1 MSIFSSPEQ
10 RWVKSKLSAPWN
22 WAFTSFTEYDAMIT
36 KLMVWECVNFADEL
50 LTSAFQTENQSLRV
64 DTILLAK
71 MQFYHL
77 VTKSPTVHNL
87 FYGYLFELYTNHYQ
101 EDIETANLAI
111 SQMRSREKW
120 YLTWYYDYY
129 NRTAGEYKDVL
140 SQYCDDAARTKTTD
154 GLPVL
159 TSSKDQ
165 LQHQAARGLMKMH
178 QSFLVQCGTPQK

>member
-1 MSIFSSPEQ
+1 MSIFGSPEQ
-10 RWVKSKLSAPWN
+10 KWINNKHSAPWN
-22 WAFTSFTEYDAMIT
+22 RAFTSFTEYDAMIT
-36 KLMVWECVNFADEL
+36 KLMVWECVGFADEL
-50 LTSAFQTENQSLRV
+50 LTSAFQTENQFIRV

-120 YLTWYYDYY
+120 YLTWYYDFY
-129 NRTAGEYKDVL
+129 NRENGEFKDVL
-140 SQYCDDAARTKTTD
+140 SQYCDIAANNITTD
-154 GLPVL
+154 DTPVL
-159 TSSKDQ
+159 AVSKNALRQ
-165 LQHQAARGLMKMH
+165 QAARSLMKMH
-178 QSFLVQCGTPQK
+178 QSFLSEVG